1 MKLQSPDA
9 SANPYLVLALAL
21 AAGMEGIEKQILPGE
36 ADAAGGEKLPE
47 SLREA
52 LLCMQEEKLAI
63 QVLGEEFFSSYLTA
77 KQLEWEEYRR
87 QVSAWELENYLY
99 KI

>member
-1 MKLQSPDA
+1 M
-9 SANPYLVLALAL
+9 
-21 AAGMEGIEKQILPGE
+21 
-36 ADAAGGEKLPE
+36 
-47 SLREA
+47 
-52 LLCMQEEKLAI
+52 CMQEEKLAI

-77 KQLEWEEYRR
+77 KRLEWEEYRR